1 MKPVLIIEN
10 SSDGLK
16 INETPD
22 KKYVMEGIFTEFGVL
37 NRNER
42 IYTANE
48 FVPYVTEMMEKQ
60 KWGGAVY
67 GEFDHPDVFDISMK
81 YVSHLIEKCEYNQEA
96 NRVDGEI
103 RLLNTQWG
111 KEAKALVDDGCPIF
125 VSSRAAGVT
134 ESDGHVKL
142 KKLFTYDIVA
152 DPGFSSAKM
161 NIKSLNESFGYSTES
176 NFRILSVPEGKMSNI
191 FDLSD
196 ESKTNELFNMNR
208 NDLVT
213 KTQLA
218 DYSKYLTVEIS
229 KIKSDI
235 TSQVTESV
243 SKGTMNSDVKK
254 MAEYYERLQEQQ
266 NQVIKYL
273 DYLAEKVSMTITKSD
288 KLEEKTEK
296 IVEYTNY
303 IAENLDKSID
313 YSNYIAENLDK
324 SIDYSNYIAENLDK
338 SIDYSNYIAENL
350 DKSIDYSNYIA
361 ENLDKSIDYSN
372 YIAENLDKSIDYS
385 NYIAENLDKSIDYS
399 NYIAENL
406 DKSIAY
412 GEYLAENIDD
422 SIQFSNYIAEN
433 LDNTIAYSNYIAEN
447 LDANIGYTE
456 YLVENLDANIAYT
469 EYIAENVDSAINYSE
484 YVAECADKTMSYANM
499 ISEKLNKGANG
510 FGGKLITESIEDAQ
524 SFLSSNEFDEDAE
537 LAELEAAAEK
547 EADEAYIEEEE
558 EFCAEGDE
566 DCDDDIILPEFKNE
580 SITSKIDLLIA
591 EAKKREASK
600 DTKPAFYA
608 FLNPQDVE
616 TFETLTQD
624 EQEKAIVAVKESVGY
639 YSRQDVLTIVKQAIE
654 TEKPSNDEVLVN
666 AIPSDIK
673 PVWES
678 LDTKSKKSILAQS
691 RYYDLS
697 SNELLEHFWSTRKFP
712 QPKLN
717 ESKNLIEQDSTNFLN
732 ERLSDE
738 QIEYFTNKFKGMI

>member
-16 INETPD
+16 VNETPD
-22 KKYVMEGIFTEFGVL
+22 KKYVMEGIFTEFGIV

-42 IYTANE
+42 IYTADE
-48 FVPYVTEMMEKQ
+48 FVPYVTEMMDKK

-81 YVSHLIEKCEYNQEA
+81 YVSHIIESCNYNQEA
-96 NRVDGEI
+96 NRIDGEI
-103 RLLNTQWG
+103 RLLNTTWG

-134 ESDGHVKL
+134 ESNGHVKL

-161 NIKSLNESFGYSTES
+161 NIKNLNESFGYSNES
-176 NFRILSVPEGKMSNI
+176 NFRILSVPEGKMSNV

-213 KTQLA
+213 KKQLA
-218 DYSKYLTVEIS
+218 DYSQYLTQEI
-229 KIKSDI
+229 KRIKTDI
-235 TSQVTESV
+235 TSQITESV
-243 SKGTMNSDVKK
+243 SKGTVNSEMEK
-254 MAEYYERLQEQQ
+254 MAEYYERLQEQHD
-266 NQVIKYL
+266 QVIKYL
-273 DYLAEKVSMTITKSD
+273 DYLAEKVSMTITKNE

-303 IAENLDKSID
+303 VAEQLDKSID

-338 SIDYSNYIAENL
+338 SIDYSNYLAENL
-350 DKSIDYSNYIA
+350 DKSIDYTNYIA
-361 ENLDKSIDYSN
+361 ENLDKNIAYAE
-372 YIAENLDKSIDYS
+372 YIAENL
-385 NYIAENLDKSIDYS
+385 
-399 NYIAENL
+399 
-406 DKSIAY
+406 
-412 GEYLAENIDD
+412 DD

-433 LDNTIAYSNYIAEN
+433 LDRNIAYAEYIAEN

-456 YLVENLDANIAYT
+456 YIVENLDATIAYT
-469 EYIAENVDSAINYSE
+469 QYIAENVDSAINYAE

-499 ISEKLNKGANG
+499 ISENLNNG
-510 FGGKLITESIEDAQ
+510 TGMIKESIEDAK
-524 SFLSSNEFDEDAE
+524 SFLNSESEGDIDAE
-537 LAELEAAAEK
+537 LEELEAAAER
-547 EADEAYIEEEE
+547 EAEEAKSALPSTSEEEE
-558 EFCAEGDE
+558 YFADDELCDNEDFTEEEEICATGDE
-566 DCDDDIILPEFKNE
+566 DCEDEITLPEFTNE
-580 SITSKIDLLIA
+580 SISSKIDLLIE

-600 DTKPAFYA
+600 DKKPAFFA
-608 FLNPQDVE
+608 FLTPQDVE
-616 TFETLTQD
+616 TFESLTQN
-624 EQEKAIVAVKESVGY
+624 EQEKATVAINESVGY
-639 YSRQDVLTIVKQAIE
+639 YSRQDVLAIVKQAIE
-654 TEKPSNDEVLVN
+654 TEKPSTDQVLVN
-666 AIPSDIK
+666 AIPADIK
-673 PVWES
+673 PLWES
-678 LDTKSKKSILAQS
+678 LDAKSKKSILAQS

-712 QPKLN
+712 QPMLN
-717 ESKNLIEQDSTNFLN
+717 EGKNLIEEDTNSFLN

-738 QIEYFTNKFKGMI
+738 QIEYFANKFKGMI